1 MKNIKILL
9 YIEKYING
17 ILKMP
22 LMFLEI
28 YFMKIVK
35 RISCIFLMMLFIFCF
50 EYTVSQAINF
60 VNTDYIHEFKQD
72 INNLLDDNIDT
83 YFTLPDFT
91 NYLEFKLENHSGVS
105 GIELVLMI
113 LSLIINIKYIPVTMD
128 IRITKLHLIG
138 NYRLKY

>member
-1 MKNIKILL
+1 
-9 YIEKYING
+9 
-17 ILKMP
+17 
-22 LMFLEI
+22 
-28 YFMKIVK
+28 MKIVK

-105 GIELVLMI
+105 GIELVFDDTEFDYKYKIYSSNDGYTYNEVALDRE
-113 LSLIINIKYIPVTMD
+113 IIDSNTEVAYVDKKD
-128 IRITKLHLIG
+128 I
-138 NYRLKY
+138 YVRLRD

>member
-105 GIELVLMI
+105 GIELVFDDTEFDY
-113 LSLIINIKYIPVTMD
+113 KYKIYSSNDGYTYNEVALD
-128 IRITKLHLIG
+128 RKL
-138 NYRLKY
+138 